1 MIVWEIIFPPKE
13 KKWKVFSILNWG
25 SIVDPLISPKVCFNS
40 RVTRQV
46 FFTKKYWN
54 RFSKYFTDAFDFL
67 YVLWLLN
74 YVILVLKW
82 QN

>member
-25 SIVDPLISPKVCFNS
+25 STVDPLISLKVCFNS
-40 RVTRQV
+40 RVTRPV
-46 FFTKKYWN
+46 FFTKKYRNW
-54 RFSKYFTDAFDFL
+54 FSEYFIGAFDFL
-67 YVLWLLN
+67 FVLWLLN